1 MAHVLFCTCRDLQL
15 VQHPRSQR
23 SHNKNYFSGT
33 CILGSLVLGF
43 WLDERIVKNDPE
55 KILKPNDGAYDGC
68 STLPPLSPDRMMLL
82 GDAFRRFPLFSV
94 GFRQLVSFPVGFRQF
109 PLFSVVFRRF
119 SVWSIFFTKMFSVIF
134 RRVPSFSVGFRQLV
148 SFPVDFRQFPSFSV
162 VFHLVRFVD

>member
-1 MAHVLFCTCRDLQL
+1 MVHVLFCTCRDLQL

-33 CILGSLVLGF
+33 CILRSLVLGF

-82 GDAFRRFPLFSV
+82 GDAFRRFPSLSVVCRCFSA
-94 GFRQLVSFPVGFRQF
+94 
-109 PLFSVVFRRF
+109 VFRRF
-119 SVWSIFFTKMFSVIF
+119 
-134 RRVPSFSVGFRQLV
+134 PSFPIVFRSLG
-148 SFPVDFRQFPSFSV
+148 
-162 VFHLVRFVD
+162 

>member
-23 SHNKNYFSGT
+23 SHNKNYLSGT

-82 GDAFRRFPLFSV
+82 GDAFRRFPSL
-94 GFRQLVSFPVGFRQF
+94 
-109 PLFSVVFRRF
+109 SVVFRRF
-119 SVWSIFFTKMFSVIF
+119 PSVSV
-134 RRVPSFSVGFRQLV
+134 V
-148 SFPVDFRQFPSFSV
+148 FPSFSV
-162 VFHLVRFVD
+162 VFRRLPVRFPSFSVGLSFYVACRISPPC